1 MSFFNKIKPT
11 NSKNQALQEDG
22 KQQLLKGELGLK
34 KTFWGYW
41 FLIMLVINVLLFF
54 TEKRFHILFLNA
66 ASLYVG
72 ITALIAL
79 KNTLNDTNKF
89 WGITALIIVTLSVLV
104 DVLAFVGI
112 IFEKYIDTL

>member
-1 MSFFNKIKPT
+1 MSFFNKIKST

-79 KNTLNDTNKF
+79 RNMLNDANKL
-89 WGITALIIVTLSVLV
+89 WGVTALIIVSLSVLV
-104 DVLAFVGI
+104 DVLTFVGI
-112 IFEKYIDTL
+112 IFEKYIDAL

>member
-1 MSFFNKIKPT
+1 VSLFNKIKSAY
-11 NSKNQALQEDG
+11 NKNQALQEEG

-72 ITALIAL
+72 VTALIAI
-79 KNTLNDTNKF
+79 KNTINGTNKF
-89 WGITALIIVTLSVLV
+89 WGITALVIVSLSVLV
-104 DVLAFVGI
+104 DALAFVGI
-112 IFEKYIDTL
+112 VFEKYIDAL